1 MSRLFNYQSFQ
12 TFECLDCSTLQTFEC
27 RDCSTQSFQTFECLG
42 CLTVT
47 KPRIEHHKWKVEFGA
62 QRGAA
67 RQLRSIFG
75 ALLLDLHNRE
85 DFALALFPGLAQPG
99 RLRPRAILRTCTTG
113 KTSPSRYSQDLHNRK
128 DFALAIPRTCS
139 TGKTSTARLRHAF
152 LS

>member
-85 DFALALFPGLAQPG
+85 DFALALFPGLAQPE
-99 RLRPRAILRTCTTG
+99 RLRP
-113 KTSPSRYSQDLHNRK
+113 RYSQDLLNRE
-128 DFALAIPRTCS
+128 DINRTLAPCLPFLTHWRS
-139 TGKTSTARLRHAF
+139 SKTKAQSNARVTTRG
-152 LS
+152 